1 MLAISRNILILFS
14 AGLIFL
20 ALACGVSTEDVDI
33 EATIEARIASIPTP
47 TPQIVIQ
54 EVEVEVVKVI
64 DTEEL
69 MKDSQYYEAIA
80 IRNEG
85 VQIDLL
91 AGDSFNDKDYNEAI
105 EKYTIALQKY
115 EAASS
120 IDSEVVTVEYLLN
133 SYLFRVASYLDRFK
147 NASPADKDVED
158 IKKAIA
164 DLDEVLRLDPELTN
178 IASTGAT
185 AKDVLRMRA
194 SAIGILENEYGI
206 MSMSITTTQEIVTVE
221 VIKEIEVEKIVE
233 VVVTAT
239 PIPEPTVAQ
248 GKVYEWDD
256 ISLEY
261 ENNGLVAN
269 SKYLNKAISIR
280 GEIYKID
287 YSYFSGS
294 LGVAEDIPTVWL
306 TDGVGGRLLCGLDSL
321 DKVGNLSVDDTVVV
335 NGTIVKW
342 DGTGWLYVYPCS
354 IVD

>member
-1 MLAISRNILILFS
+1 MLAIARNTVILFS
-14 AGLIFL
+14 AGLIMIL
-20 ALACGVSTEDVDI
+20 VLGCGVSTEDID
-33 EATIEARIASIPTP
+33 ATIEARIASIPTP
-47 TPQIVIQ
+47 TPQIVIVEVEKEVVKVVK
-54 EVEVEVVKVI
+54 EVEVE
-64 DTEEL
+64 
-69 MKDSQYYEAIA
+69 DSQYDEAIA

-85 VQIDLL
+85 YQINLL
-91 AGDSFNDKDYNEAI
+91 ADKASMDNDRDTAI

-287 YSYFSGS
+287 YSYFSSS